1 LSFYFWF
8 SRKKGRLSFNGN
20 KKIIN
25 YCQLLSDQF
34 SMKLKSGSI
43 GQYL

>member
-8 SRKKGRLSFNGN
+8 SRKKGRLSFNRN